1 MEHFDVILALIG
13 MVVIVASLLSGALER
28 RGVPLVAVFLA
39 LGVLLGPWGLGIV
52 DIGFASPE
60 LRVIATLALALV
72 LFTDAVSLNTR
83 ELGARR
89 ALLVRLLGPG
99 TLIPAAILTLAA
111 MWLLELPLAAA
122 AILGAALASSDPVL
136 LRGALR
142 SKALPDDVRTAL
154 RLETGM
160 NDIVLLPIVVIA
172 MIELGGSNAA
182 VGPRALTHSLVGLF
196 LLGPLLGAAVGWIGI
211 TALGWARRHMG
222 VRRDYESLYALG
234 LAFAAFAAAES
245 VGGSGFVAAFGA
257 GIMID
262 AADPELCDC
271 FMEYGE
277 ATAEMFLLLTFV
289 ALGTTLIWSGFDVM
303 HWRTLVFAALALGVR
318 SVVLY
323 PMLGGLGLAARD
335 RALIALLG
343 PRGLSSLLLVL
354 LPVFAGVSGA
364 EGLFAVVCVVVLLSL
379 VIHGGGIA
387 LYLGARTPRR
397 AAPAPAAAP
406 ADTPAPVSTPALAA
420 RDDDDP
426 RLTLDEL
433 ARLRARGEP
442 LVIADARK
450 DAAYYGDGLKA
461 EGAVR
466 IDPEEPVEDAEA
478 HRLPREATIA
488 VYCA

>member
-1 MEHFDVILALIG
+1 M
-13 MVVIVASLLSGALER
+13 
-28 RGVPLVAVFLA
+28 
-39 LGVLLGPWGLGIV
+39 
-52 DIGFASPE
+52 
-60 LRVIATLALALV
+60 
-72 LFTDAVSLNTR
+72 
-83 ELGARR
+83 
-89 ALLVRLLGPG
+89 
-99 TLIPAAILTLAA
+99 
-111 MWLLELPLAAA
+111 
-122 AILGAALASSDPVL
+122 
-136 LRGALR
+136 
-142 SKALPDDVRTAL
+142 
-154 RLETGM
+154 
-160 NDIVLLPIVVIA
+160 LLPIVVIA